1 MRKVIFIIIVVVFF
15 IGCTKDEEGNIVW
28 PIMSAIIDDEEWNT
42 ATPVAVLEE
51 DKFII
56 NGTSLSGKSLSI
68 TVFGTDEGK
77 YELNLTST
85 KVAAVYK
92 ESINMTTKD
101 AYISVTG
108 EVDLTTV
115 NNSKKSISGTFSF
128 IVVRNLTN
136 TINITEG
143 KFSNVIYTVTGQ

>member
-1 MRKVIFIIIVVVFF
+1 MKKVIIFIAVVLFF

-92 ESINMTTKD
+92 ESINMTTED